1 MSTLDVAGRANPS
14 QPVCAFARCSRLAI
28 ADGVCGFHSQRSAIC
43 PEETCDRPVSCQ
55 GRCDAHYRQFRKTG
69 KTQKLR
75 DRSGNGRIV
84 DGNGYIIVKRPDHPE
99 ARKNGWV
106 SEHRMVMS
114 DHLGRPL
121 WPDEYVHHKNGNR
134 VDNRLENLELW
145 SGSQPPG
152 QRIVDKLI
160 WAREIIERYG
170 SHPEFS
176 P

>member
-1 MSTLDVAGRANPS
+1 M
-14 QPVCAFARCSRLAI
+14 
-28 ADGVCGFHSQRSAIC
+28 
-43 PEETCDRPVSCQ
+43 
-55 GRCDAHYRQFRKTG
+55 
-69 KTQKLR
+69 
-75 DRSGNGRIV
+75 